1 MEEPMEIE
9 FSSDNDDDL
18 IMEVDKIEKMILM
31 WNLVQLMKMK
41 WFAN

>member
-18 IMEVDKIEKMILM
+18 IMEVDKIEK
-31 WNLVQLMKMK
+31 NDTNVE
-41 WFAN
+41 FS